1 MYATTPGRSGRWR
14 RISDCAERQVQE
26 WTQSNDPRDWAN
38 ESFKITESV
47 TTKYCVMHDH
57 SCDHPDGSVRI
68 DQAYIDKNVPIARE
82 QLQKAGARLADLLN
96 KALDD

>member
-1 MYATTPGRSGRWR
+1 
-14 RISDCAERQVQE
+14 
-26 WTQSNDPRDWAN
+26 
-38 ESFKITESV
+38 
-47 TTKYCVMHDH
+47 MHDH